1 MFRLVIPSTE
11 LFDEE
16 TEEFI
21 YTKERVLMLEHSLVS
36 ISKWESMFCI
46 PFLDKDVKTWFET
59 VEYIRCMTITQNVPA
74 SAYKFL
80 TNQNI
85 RDVDAY
91 IDARMTATTIKKSNS
106 SSREIITAELIYYW
120 MISLGIPFECQK
132 WHLNKLLMLIN
143 VCSIKNQPPK
153 KHSRAEIINRNRDLN
168 QARREKYNTKG

>member
-1 MFRLVIPSTE
+1 MLRLVIPSAE

-36 ISKWESMFCI
+36 ISKWESTFCI
-46 PFLDKDVKTWFET
+46 PFLDKDEKTWFET

-74 SAYKFL
+74 SAYNFL

-106 SSREIITAELIYYW
+106 ISREIITAELIYYW